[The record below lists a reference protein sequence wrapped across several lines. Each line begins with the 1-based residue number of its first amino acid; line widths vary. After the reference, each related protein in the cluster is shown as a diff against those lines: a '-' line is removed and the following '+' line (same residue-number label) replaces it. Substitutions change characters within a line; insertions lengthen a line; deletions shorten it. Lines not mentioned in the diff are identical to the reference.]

1 MKPRLDLEHLVWAPK
16 GMHSF
21 RAGHADA
28 ASENAFWELALAGA
42 PGQYALHRMTADGRH
57 QFLRDA
63 LGVHKLFFG
72 VDTNG
77 GLQVGHYWH
86 ELLQA
91 GVPQE
96 QLWSVPPGY
105 LLQVSANGEELQ
117 AQEVA
122 SLPVQMDEEPSSSP
136 AEIRSALESCFQ
148 ALGEAFADRPV
159 YVALS
164 GGLDS
169 TAIAALAREYLPQS
183 CAVTFALG
191 EPGSTR
197 ASEDVDTAAA
207 VARELDMEFATV
219 VRSVDDVL
227 ASLDD
232 VLLYGQ
238 DFRDFNVHCGLV
250 NAPLAAGIA
259 ELHQQRGGQERP
271 ILLTG
276 DTMNELMAD
285 YHAEVYRGQE
295 FYRLPDLSLAQVRRL
310 LVKGLDAGDR
320 EIGIFHHH
328 GLSAIQPYALCAAA
342 YTGLAPN
349 KLQGDLAKQN
359 LVQEVLGD
367 KIPTLVYDRPKTRAQ
382 SGSADNST
390 GTLAACIDHGLDS
403 AAVQTRFAKL
413 YGLEPKQLTQ
423 FVRGGRYRFR
433 TS

>member
-1 MKPRLDLEHLVWAPK
+1 MMPRLDLEHVLWMPN
-16 GMHSF
+16 GICSL
-21 RAGHADA
+21 RPGHT
-28 ASENAFWELALAGA
+28 SETSPDAFWESALTGA
-42 PGQYALHRMTADGRH
+42 PGQYALHRVGQDGRH
-57 QFLRDA
+57 QMLRDA
-63 LGVHKLFFG
+63 LGVHKLFY
-72 VDTNG
+72 
-77 GLQVGHYWH
+77 GLDRSGQMQVGHYWH

-91 GVPQE
+91 GVPQD

-105 LLQVSANGEELQ
+105 FLQITADGKQVE

-122 SLPVQMDEEPSSSP
+122 SLPVQMDEEASSP
-136 AEIRSALESCFQ
+136 AEAIRSSLESCFQ
-148 ALGEAFADRPV
+148 AMGKAFANRDV

-169 TAIAALAREYLPQS
+169 TAIAALAHEYLPQS

-191 EPGSTR
+191 EPGSKS

-219 VRSVDDVL
+219 VRSVDQVL
-227 ASLDD
+227 ASLDE

-250 NAPLAAGIA
+250 NAPLAEGIA
-259 ELHQQRGGQERP
+259 SLHQQRGGKERP

-285 YHAEVYRGQE
+285 YHAEVYQGQE
-295 FYRLPDLSLAQVRRL
+295 FYRLPDLPLAQVRRL

-328 GLSAIQPYALCAAA
+328 GLSAIQPYALCAQV
-342 YTGLAPN
+342 YTGLAPS
-349 KLQGDLAKQN
+349 KLQGDLAKQE
-359 LVQEVLGD
+359 LVQEVLGER
-367 KIPTLVYDRPKTRAQ
+367 IPTLVYDRPKTRAQ

-390 GTLAACIDHGLDS
+390 GTLAACIDRGLDS
-403 AAVQTRFAKL
+403 ATVQQRFASL
-413 YGLEPKQLTQ
+413 YGLERKQLAQ